1 MSYKSGFFNATE
13 SGGVYDRVY
22 DASDF
27 AHYFSLFVG
36 NGVFAKSSSNLQVL
50 ADGSGMTISVQPGS
64 GWINGYYLTL
74 EPGTTES
81 LTIPTA
87 NATLNRIDSVIMGLD
102 FTQRQISLYIRSGSV
117 SAQPVAV
124 SLQRNTEKYELELA
138 QITVAAGASVITQS
152 VVKDMRE
159 DSTRCGIVKGLIDE
173 IDTTTLFAQY
183 DQKFVEFYSTSK
195 TAFDTWFENL
205 QYVLDGDVAGHL
217 QNEIDQR
224 LPLAGGT
231 LTGSLILHGSPESEK
246 EAATKQYVDNS
257 SPIVWDSSPIVSKT
271 LTDSDFSTKYTY
283 TSSGSAVSM
292 YVTSILDPSAI
303 TKYSVLKVEIE
314 TSSIT
319 AISGMSSIAI
329 GFPLLDSSTASLSP
343 TLQRLFVSAAG
354 QQSFIDSTLLLTL
367 QGFVKK
373 SDKIYPQFA
382 GNESNSN
389 SMDIGNF
396 AVRISG
402 TTSSVYQKPMPTA
415 QIKLKIF
422 GGNWRGTTL

>member
-50 ADGSGMTISVQPGS
+50 ANGSGMTVSIQPGN

-74 EPGTTES
+74 ESGTTES

-102 FTQRQISLYIRSGSV
+102 FTQRKISLYIRSGSV

-138 QITVAAGASVITQS
+138 QITVTAGASVITQS
-152 VVKDMRE
+152 VVKDTRE

-173 IDTTTLFAQY
+173 IDTTALFAQY
-183 DQKFVEFYSTSK
+183 DKKFVEFYSTSK
-195 TAFDTWFENL
+195 TAFDTWFANL

-246 EAATKQYVDNS
+246 GAATKHYVDSS

-271 LTDSDFSTKYTY
+271 LTTSDFSTKGTN
-283 TSSGSAVSM
+283 TSSGTGESLF
-292 YVTSILDPSAI
+292 VTSVLDPSAI
-303 TKYSVLKVEIE
+303 IEYSVLKVEIE
-314 TSSIT
+314 ASSIT
-319 AISGMSSIAI
+319 TTSGMSLVRI
-329 GFPLLDSSTASLSP
+329 GFPVVETLGLGLILQELS
-343 TLQRLFVSAAG
+343 VSAAG
-354 QQSFIDSTLLLTL
+354 QQSFIDSVILLNLR
-367 QGFVKK
+367 GFVKK
-373 SDKIYPQFA
+373 SDKVYPQFVEKA
-382 GNESNSN
+382 YGAAYT
-389 SMDIGNF
+389 MDMGNF
-396 AVRISG
+396 AVYIKG
-402 TTSSVYQKPMPTA
+402 TTASVYQKPMPTT

>member
-36 NGVFAKSSSNLQVL
+36 NGVFAKSASNLQVL
-50 ADGSGMTISVQPGS
+50 ADGSGMTVSIQPGN

-74 EPGTTES
+74 ESGTTES

-173 IDTTTLFAQY
+173 IDTTALFAQY

-195 TAFDTWFENL
+195 TAFDTWFANL

-217 QNEIDQR
+217 QNEINTKLNRSGD
-224 LPLAGGT
+224 T
-231 LTGSLILHGSPESEK
+231 LTGDLLQPTVPVQDTALIPKKYADSLCP
-246 EAATKQYVDNS
+246 YVFDETPALINNSIELSSFTAQSGDNS
-257 SPIVWDSSPIVSKT
+257 SLKLFTGDSPFV
-271 LTDSDFSTKYTY
+271 DSN
-283 TSSGSAVSM
+283 V
-292 YVTSILDPSAI
+292 
-303 TKYSVLKVEIE
+303 VLLE
-314 TSSIT
+314 
-319 AISGMSSIAI
+319 
-329 GFPLLDSSTASLSP
+329 
-343 TLQRLFVSAAG
+343 
-354 QQSFIDSTLLLTL
+354 
-367 QGFVKK
+367 
-373 SDKIYPQFA
+373 
-382 GNESNSN
+382 
-389 SMDIGNF
+389 
-396 AVRISG
+396 ISG
-402 TTSSVYQKPMPTA
+402 TIVIKKTTSFGSVFSLFFDGENTYMGAVFSKANSKNEGGPTTVSVSEKVLYYKKGA
-415 QIKLKIF
+415 QLVDGKVYPTFTNGSTLQTLVLYNYDNTVSSLSLSVKFRKGKI
-422 GGNWRGTTL
+422 RGLDSE

>member
-50 ADGSGMTISVQPGS
+50 ANGSGMTVSIQPGN

-74 EPGTTES
+74 ESGTTES

-102 FTQRQISLYIRSGSV
+102 FTQRKISLYIRSGSV

-152 VVKDMRE
+152 VVKDTRE

-173 IDTTTLFAQY
+173 IDTTALFAQY

-195 TAFDTWFENL
+195 TAFDTWFANL

-217 QNEIDQR
+217 QNEINTKLNRSGD
-224 LPLAGGT
+224 T
-231 LTGSLILHGSPESEK
+231 LTGDLLQPTIPVQGTALIPKNYADNLCPYIFDETPVIVRNNIQLSSFTLEDNYKYSLGLFSGNSPFG
-246 EAATKQYVDNS
+246 
-257 SPIVWDSSPIVSKT
+257 
-271 LTDSDFSTKYTY
+271 DSD
-283 TSSGSAVSM
+283 AV
-292 YVTSILDPSAI
+292 L
-303 TKYSVLKVEIE
+303 LEI
-314 TSSIT
+314 SIT
-319 AISGMSSIAI
+319 ATIKQTSSFDSAFSLYFDGEDSKTAAILDKAQSKNENSTTISVSEK
-329 GFPLLDSSTASLSP
+329 LLYYRKGLTISNSKLYPTFTNGS
-343 TLQRLFVSAAG
+343 TLQTLILFN
-354 QQSFIDSTLLLTL
+354 
-367 QGFVKK
+367 
-373 SDKIYPQFA
+373 Y
-382 GNESNSN
+382 
-389 SMDIGNF
+389 
-396 AVRISG
+396 SG
-402 TTSSVYQKPMPTA
+402 TISDLNLS
-415 QIKLKIF
+415 IKLKKGKI
-422 GGNWRGTTL
+422 RGLNS